1 MNYNYFLLIETYW
14 SELKMLCYMQLF
26 FFLINFDHLYNTTCT
41 TKRMQVVGGADGVAT
56 ATIPANTNAT
66 VDMCT

>member
-1 MNYNYFLLIETYW
+1 MN
-14 SELKMLCYMQLF
+14 SKCYAICSYF
-26 FFLINFDHLYNTTCT
+26 FFLIDFDHLYNITCT

-66 VDMCT
+66 VDIKSVHDPLK